1 MSMKVDPTWS
11 CKQAKHLYVDP
22 TWASE
27 QSYTWFWIEN
37 GSEGCVVE
45 RSGELVLAQSY
56 KLLEVS
62 TQLPIGYLQI
72 HGVESGSKMR
82 SNQNV
87 HESWSY
93 LKSRESQTFA
103 CWPHPSLWAIM
114 HMIWIWEWFR
124 GMCCG
129 NHSNDLQKDPG
140 NWCLHGHAQ
149 EFLRV
154 CSSWSKVQISR
165 RFGIIAVFI
174 EWMNGQSKEQGS

>member
-1 MSMKVDPTWS
+1 MLSGKSANTWWTNKIWRPSVLVLLSLKLS
-11 CKQAKHLYVDP
+11 CKPK
-22 TWASE
+22 TWLH
-27 QSYTWFWIEN
+27 QGWP
-37 GSEGCVVE
+37 V
-45 RSGELVLAQSY
+45 VLARAEICWSIPSSSGAHSCIFMVY
-56 KLLEVS
+56 S
-62 TQLPIGYLQI
+62 DGA
-72 HGVESGSKMR
+72 ESGRKMR

-114 HMIWIWEWFR
+114 YMILIWEWFR

>member
-1 MSMKVDPTWS
+1 MNKYETKITQGKNDEKKWW
-11 CKQAKHLYVDP
+11 D
-22 TWASE
+22 E
-27 QSYTWFWIEN
+27 D
-37 GSEGCVVE
+37 
-45 RSGELVLAQSY
+45 Y
-56 KLLEVS
+56 KWVRTSTRLSLEVS
-62 TQLPIGYLQI
+62 TQLLIGYLQM
-72 HGVESGSKMR
+72 HGAESGSKMR

-114 HMIWIWEWFR
+114 HMILIWEWFR

-129 NHSNDLQKDPG
+129 NHSNNLQKDTG

-149 EFLRV
+149 KFLGV
-154 CSSWSKVQISR
+154 CSSRSKVQISR

-174 EWMNGQSKEQGS
+174 EWMNGQSKEQGSEFNYESHTDMPSLNHLGL